1 MMGTAAT
8 VIDVKAFT
16 VGELRRRAEERLAR
30 AGVPSPRADAAALVA
45 GACGWRREDLAK
57 HAREV
62 VGPAAAGRLAAFA
75 ARRCKREPLQ
85 LIIGSAPFLG
95 FDVAVAAGV
104 FIPRPETEGLAL
116 AAEKLVA
123 GKRAPV
129 IVDLC
134 AGSGPLAVY
143 LAARRPDAR
152 VVAVEVDAK
161 AAALIEANA
170 SAHRCSVEVIVGDV
184 MDEGVVSR
192 LPRAD
197 LIVANPPYIE
207 TATIPA
213 LPPEVR
219 DWEAKRAVDGG
230 ADGLAFYPRLAA
242 LAVRLLRAA
251 GAVAVE
257 IGENQAEAV
266 ARIFAHVGD
275 VEVGRDLAGRE
286 RYLWA
291 RARRTGGR

>member
-1 MMGTAAT
+1 VMGTAAA
-8 VIDVKAFT
+8 VPRVEAFT
-16 VGELRRRAEERLAR
+16 VGELRRRTEERLTR
-30 AGVPSPRADAAALVA
+30 AGVPSPRADAGALVA
-45 GACGWRREDLAK
+45 RACAWSREDLAK
-57 HAREV
+57 HARDV
-62 VGPAAAGRLAAFA
+62 VGSAAAGRLAALT

-85 LIIGSAPFLG
+85 LIVGSAPFLG
-95 FDVAVAAGV
+95 FNVAVAPAV
-104 FIPRPETEGLAL
+104 FIPRPETDGLAL

-123 GKRAPV
+123 GKRDPV

-134 AGSGPLAVY
+134 AGAGPIAVY

-170 SAHRCSVEVIVGDV
+170 SANRCSVEVIVGDV
-184 MDEGVVSR
+184 MDEAVASR

-197 LIVANPPYIE
+197 LIVANPPYVE

-219 DWEAKRAVDGG
+219 DWEANRALDGG
-230 ADGLAFYPRLAA
+230 ADGLAFYPRVAA

-251 GAVAVE
+251 GAAAAE
-257 IGENQAEAV
+257 IGENQAGAV
-266 ARIFAHVGD
+266 AEIFARVGD

-291 RARRTGGR
+291 RRTGGR

>member
-1 MMGTAAT
+1 MGAVAAVT
-8 VIDVKAFT
+8 DVKVFA
-16 VGELRRRAEERLAR
+16 VGELRRRAEEKLAR
-30 AGVPSPRADAAALVA
+30 AGVPSPPADAAALVA
-45 GACGWRREDLAK
+45 RACGWKREDLGK
-57 HAREV
+57 HARDV
-62 VGPAAAGRLAAFA
+62 VGPAAAGRLAAFT

-85 LIIGSAPFLG
+85 LIVGSAPFLG
-95 FDVAVAAGV
+95 FDVVVAPGV

-116 AAEKLVA
+116 AAENLVA
-123 GKRAPV
+123 GNREPV

-161 AAALIEANA
+161 AASLTEANA
-170 SAHRCSVEVIVGDV
+170 SAHGCAVEVIVGDV

-219 DWEAKRAVDGG
+219 DWEAKRALDGG
-230 ADGLAFYPRLAA
+230 ADGLAFYSRLAA
-242 LAVRLLRAA
+242 LAGRLLSAA

-257 IGENQAEAV
+257 IGESQAEAV
-266 ARIFAHVGD
+266 AEIFARVGD
-275 VEVGRDLAGRE
+275 VEVGRDLTGRE

-291 RARRTGGR
+291 RRTGGR

>member
-1 MMGTAAT
+1 MATAVA
-8 VIDVKAFT
+8 IADVKRFT
-16 VGELRRRAEERLAR
+16 VGELRRWTEERLAR
-30 AGVPSPRADAAALVA
+30 AEVPSPPADAAALVA
-45 GACGWRREDLAK
+45 RACGWRREDLAK
-57 HAREV
+57 RTRDV
-62 VGPAAAGRLAAFA
+62 VGYAAVRRLAGLT

-85 LIIGSAPFLG
+85 LIVGSAPFLG
-95 FDVAVAAGV
+95 FIVAVGPGV

-116 AAEKLVA
+116 AAEMLVA
-123 GKRAPV
+123 GMREPV
-129 IVDLC
+129 ILDLF
-134 AGSGPLAVY
+134 AGSGPLAIY

-152 VVAVEVDAK
+152 VVAVEVDAT
-161 AAALIEANA
+161 AAALIDANA
-170 SAHRCSVEVIVGDV
+170 SAHRRSVEVIIGDV

-207 TATIPA
+207 TAAIPA

-219 DWEAKRAVDGG
+219 DWEAKRALDGG
-230 ADGLAFYPRLAA
+230 ADGLTFYPRIAA
-242 LAVRLLRAA
+242 LAVRLLSAA

-257 IGENQAEAV
+257 IGENQAGAV
-266 ARIFAHVGD
+266 AEIFGRVGD

-291 RARRTGGR
+291 RRTGGR

>member
-1 MMGTAAT
+1 MGTAAT
-8 VIDVKAFT
+8 VTDVEAFT
-16 VGELRRRAEERLAR
+16 VGELRRRTEERLGR
-30 AGVPSPRADAAALVA
+30 AGVPSPQADAAALVA
-45 GACGWRREDLAK
+45 RACGWRRGDLAK

-62 VGPAAAGRLAAFA
+62 VGPAAAGRLTALT
-75 ARRCKREPLQ
+75 ARRCTREPLQ
-85 LIIGSAPFLG
+85 LIVGSAPFLG
-95 FDVAVAAGV
+95 FDVAVAPGV

-123 GKRAPV
+123 GKRDPV

-161 AAALIEANA
+161 AATLIEANA
-170 SAHRCSVEVIVGDV
+170 SAHGCAVEAIVADVIQ
-184 MDEGVVSR
+184 EAVVSR

-197 LIVANPPYIE
+197 LVVANPPYIE

-219 DWEAKRAVDGG
+219 DWEAKRALDGG

-242 LAVRLLRAA
+242 LAVRLLTAA

-257 IGENQAEAV
+257 VGENQAGAV
-266 ARIFAHVGD
+266 AEIFARVGD

-291 RARRTGGR
+291 RRTGGR

>member
-1 MMGTAAT
+1 MGNGAAIT
-8 VIDVKAFT
+8 DVKGFA
-16 VGELRRRAEERLAR
+16 VGELRRRTEEKLAR
-30 AGVPSPRADAAALVA
+30 SGVPSPRADAAALVA
-45 GACGWRREDLAK
+45 RACGWRREDLAK
-57 HAREV
+57 RARDV
-62 VGPAAAGRLAAFA
+62 VDSAAAGRLAALS

-95 FDVAVAAGV
+95 LDVAVAPGV

-116 AAEKLVA
+116 VAEKLLA

-129 IVDLC
+129 IVDLF
-134 AGSGPLAVY
+134 GGVGPLAVY

-170 SAHRCSVEVIVGDV
+170 SAHRCGVEVIVGDV
-184 MDEGVVSR
+184 MEEGVPSR

-207 TATIPA
+207 TAMIPA

-219 DWEAKRAVDGG
+219 DWEAKRALDGG
-230 ADGLAFYPRLAA
+230 ADGLVFYPRLAA
-242 LAVRLLRAA
+242 LAVRLLTAA

-257 IGENQAEAV
+257 IDENKAEAV
-266 ARIFAHVGD
+266 AKIFARVGD

-291 RARRTGGR
+291 RRTGGR